1 LFKSLKKILRKNLPE
16 KKYRHLQMLY
26 FRVRARCI
34 TSNLASLALAYGTD
48 KEGLHSYCRH
58 YQHHFFKIRKK
69 KLNIL
74 EIGIGGYEDPNE
86 GGASLRM
93 WKRYFP
99 KSKIYGIDIYD
110 KSFHDDGRIRTYKG
124 SQIDEVFL
132 KRIVDEIGK
141 IDIVI
146 DDGSHL
152 NEHVISTF
160 KILFPLISKN
170 AIYAIED
177 LQTSYWTNHA
187 NVNWGGSKDLEA
199 PHTSMNFLKT
209 LVDCPNHKDFE
220 IELYQPTYFDQ
231 NITSVHFYSKLAF
244 IYKNKGI
251 IL

>member
-1 LFKSLKKILRKNLPE
+1 LQKLNYRIRSKIHPSNLP
-16 KKYRHLQMLY
+16 Y
-26 FRVRARCI
+26 
-34 TSNLASLALAYGTD
+34 LALHCGTD

-99 KSKIYGIDIYD
+99 KSKIFGIDIYD
-110 KSFHDDGRIRTYKG
+110 KSFHDDSRIKTYKG

-132 KRIVDEIGK
+132 KRIVSEIGR
-141 IDIVI
+141 IDIVM

-160 KILFPLISKN
+160 KILFPLISN
-170 AIYAIED
+170 DAIYAIED

-187 NVNWGGSKDLEA
+187 NVNWGGSKDLLA

-209 LVDCPNHKDFE
+209 LVDCPNHKNFE
-220 IELYQPTYFDQ
+220 IEYYQPTYFDQ

-244 IYKNKGI
+244 IYKNRGI
-251 IL
+251 GI